1 MNGTAT
7 TAASAASRRGDTD
20 LFPYRLSLP
29 RTLVP
34 KADFLV
40 TIGMLGDI
48 IMILAGLALGFWL
61 RFDSHLINVGNE
73 SASLVF
79 GDYAGLMLIGA
90 VFLLVTFGYL
100 QLYNPRKI
108 PGLRDAAMIVLKGTT
123 FWLFAFISV
132 SLALKF
138 QPTISRVYV
147 FTAYLSCLASV
158 LFWRWL
164 YSRLLRANAIAITLR
179 KRILFVGWTP
189 EAGRIA
195 DLIGR
200 DPDRPYE
207 VAGWIPAPLDRRD
220 HQAPERIAELGN
232 CTQLPGLL
240 HQHDIDVVILT
251 DPRQGYDEIVKLSNI
266 CEKELVEFKIVP
278 SYFQILL
285 SGLKLEPISGVPIL
299 GLAELPLN
307 RLVNRALKRTV
318 DVLGAGLGL
327 LLSAPIIL
335 ICGILIWLESP
346 GPIFYRQI
354 RTGRNGRS
362 FRIIKLRSMKLDAET
377 ASGARWAQKDDP
389 RRLRIGAFLREWN
402 LDEVPQFWNVLKGE
416 MSLVGPRPERPELIL
431 NFKDQIPHYNARLAS
446 KPGLT
451 GWAQINGLRGDTSL
465 EERVRYDL
473 HYLENW
479 SLWFDLQTMIQ
490 TFFKR
495 DNAY

>member
-1 MNGTAT
+1 MSATVSTAPAT
-7 TAASAASRRGDTD
+7 RTRDTD
-20 LFPYRLSLP
+20 LFPYRLSVP

-40 TIGMLGDI
+40 TISILGDVAAT
-48 IMILAGLALGFWL
+48 LAGLAFSFWV
-61 RFDSHLINVGNE
+61 RFNSHLINVGNE
-73 SASLVF
+73 PASLVF
-79 GDYAGLMLIGA
+79 SDYAGLMGLGA
-90 VFLLVTFGYL
+90 LFLLLTFGYL

-108 PGLRDAAMIVLKGTT
+108 PGLRDAVMIVLKGTT
-123 FWLFAFISV
+123 FWLFAFV
-132 SLALKF
+132 SFSLVLKF

-147 FTAYLSCLASV
+147 FTAYVCCLAAV
-158 LFWRWL
+158 LLWRWL
-164 YSRLLRANAIAITLR
+164 YSRLLRTNAVASSLR
-179 KRILFVGWTP
+179 KRILFIGWTS
-189 EAGRIA
+189 EAARMSEVIGKDA
-195 DLIGR
+195 DQ
-200 DPDRPYE
+200 PHE

-220 HQAPERIAELGN
+220 YPAPLAIPELGD

-240 HQHDIDVVILT
+240 HQHEIDAVILT
-251 DPRQGYDEIVKLSNI
+251 DPRLGYDEIVALANM
-266 CEKELVEFKIVP
+266 CEKELIEFKIIP

-299 GLAELPLN
+299 GVAELPLN
-307 RLVNRALKRTV
+307 RLVNRAIKRTV
-318 DVLGAGLGL
+318 DIMGGLVGL
-327 LLSAPIIL
+327 ILSAPIIAV
-335 ICGILIWLESP
+335 CGILIYLESP

-354 RTGRNGRS
+354 RTGRNGKS
-362 FRIIKLRSMKLDAET
+362 FKIIKLRSMQLDAENG
-377 ASGARWAQKDDP
+377 SGARWAQKDDP
-389 RRLRIGAFLREWN
+389 RRLRVGAFMREWN

-416 MSLVGPRPERPELIL
+416 MSLVGPRPERPEMIL
-431 NFKDQIPHYNARLAS
+431 NFKHQIPHYNARLAS

-479 SLWFDLQTMIQ
+479 SLWFDIQTMIQ